1 MCICVRSCSPSGCLL
16 QGQPKY
22 KIISLWKYLRNSSD
36 FVGFSSHPAQNM
48 LHISAFNVFTLGTS
62 VRRVPERNIKILLLY
77 CVWSASIICYFE
89 SMIMLIYREKCVQM
103 NRKIK
108 MYESWKVLEW
118 VEIGSN
124 DFFLVSSVCL
134 MKYSNVWNR
143 KWNQRIPW
151 RERVW
156 GLNWFM
162 KDWYSETFKLK
173 NLQTQTNW
181 WLCITQ

>member
-124 DFFLVSSVCL
+124 DFFFGFECL
-134 MKYSNVWNR
+134 PDEIFKCLKQKMKSTNTM
-143 KWNQRIPW
+143 K
-151 RERVW
+151 REGVRFE
-156 GLNWFM
+156 LIHERLIFRDIQIKKFANS
-162 KDWYSETFKLK
+162 D
-173 NLQTQTNW
+173 
-181 WLCITQ
+181 